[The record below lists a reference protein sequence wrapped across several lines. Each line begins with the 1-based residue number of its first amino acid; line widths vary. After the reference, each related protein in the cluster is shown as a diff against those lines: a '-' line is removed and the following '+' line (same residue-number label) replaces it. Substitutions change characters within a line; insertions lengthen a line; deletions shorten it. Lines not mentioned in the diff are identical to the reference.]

1 MTVVVGTA
9 GHIDHGKTALLR
21 ALTGI
26 DADRLPEERRRGM
39 TIDVGYAHLRLPDGD
54 VLDFVDVPGHDRL
67 VGNMLVGA
75 GEIDAA
81 LLVVAADDGPR
92 AQTLEH
98 LELLDALGI
107 DVGAVAVTKIDVADA
122 ERVAAVVAGVGRIL
136 AKTALIGS
144 RIVPVASLRGD
155 GLDEL
160 RGCLIELRDRAR
172 DRSGVQ
178 AGAGRSSR
186 LAVDRVFSVRGR
198 GTVITGSLRGGP
210 LVRGDVLRLEPGG
223 RTVRAREIQV
233 HGATVTSVPSGG
245 RVAMNLAGDIH
256 PPPVRGDVLTM
267 DRAVVATM
275 EILAVLRRPTALDD
289 RAPRRP
295 GWPPDPGSVARLHLG
310 TASAEARVGRGR
322 RDLADLP
329 DGRRIVRL
337 RLDRLIAAA
346 TGDAFVLRRP
356 SPVGTVAGGVV
367 LDPQPPVGVSRRR
380 VTAERLMA
388 LLPSEAGG
396 SPNVAASLDLHGILP
411 EVRDELEPHGAQ
423 TVAGHALAGH
433 ALAGHRLA
441 PDLAPAIQTD
451 VLAAIEAGGN
461 GSVSV
466 SELRAGLARSI
477 RRRVT
482 ADHRVALEIS
492 TAVVDSLVA
501 DGRLT
506 RSGNRL
512 MAAGTSTDPGPNP
525 ETVAAMAR
533 LERIV
538 AMPTPPSLGDA
549 LRESGATPET
559 ARLLE
564 QSGRIVRLG
573 DDLAYAATTFAELE
587 ATALRLAVA
596 GPVTPAGLRDA
607 TGTSRKYVMA
617 ILEELDRRS
626 VLRRTPAGHV
636 TGPRA
641 SR

>member
-39 TIDVGYAHLRLPDGD
+39 TIDVGYAHLLLPDGD

-122 ERVAAVVAGVGRIL
+122 ERVAAVVAEVGRIL

-160 RGCLIELRDRAR
+160 RGRLIELRDRAR

-233 HGATVTSVPSGG
+233 HGAAVTSVPGGG

-267 DRAVVATM
+267 DRAVVATR

-295 GWPPDPGSVARLHLG
+295 SWPPDPGSVARLHLG

-367 LDPQPPVGVSRRR
+367 LDPQPPVGASRRR

-411 EVRDELEPHGAQ
+411 EVRDELEPHAAQ

-433 ALAGHRLA
+433 WLA
-441 PDLAPAIQTD
+441 PDLAAAIQAD
-451 VLAAIEAGGN
+451 VLAAIEAGGD

-466 SELRAGLARSI
+466 SEFRAGLARSI

-512 MAAGTSTDPGPNP
+512 LAAGTSTDPGPNP

-549 LRESGATPET
+549 LRESGATSET

-587 ATALRLAVA
+587 ATALRLAMA

-617 ILEELDRRS
+617 ILEELDRRG
-626 VLRRTPAGHV
+626 VLRRTAAGHV